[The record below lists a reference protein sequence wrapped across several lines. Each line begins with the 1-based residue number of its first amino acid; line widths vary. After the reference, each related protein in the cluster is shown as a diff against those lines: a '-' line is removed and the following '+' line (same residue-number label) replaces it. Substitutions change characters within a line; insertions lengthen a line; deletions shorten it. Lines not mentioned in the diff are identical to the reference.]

1 MENPILNFQ
10 TLKISLKLLD
20 DIAEKRSPYKFGRY
34 FIYRSTPPGYA
45 GLLLAKP
52 KLPTQKN
59 SGIKNFKA
67 KNIVRSFPRY
77 QLEETLR
84 PPPPHPPIQNG
95 TIRGEFFSGNSIS
108 FLRTYFTAKIS
119 QFPRPVAL
127 LRY

>member
-67 KNIVRSFPRY
+67 KNIVRSSPDIS
-77 QLEETLR
+77 LKKLSV
-84 PPPPHPPIQNG
+84 PPPPNPKRN
-95 TIRGEFFSGNSIS
+95 N
-108 FLRTYFTAKIS
+108 
-119 QFPRPVAL
+119 
-127 LRY
+127 